1 MLFLLQWDM
10 GNRLIPR
17 EGPGVLNS
25 GFAVRGIISVST
37 KGWQRGLARDGAV
50 DTFSVGSVADLSAR
64 VSASCGLVTK
74 GDRPKG

>member
-1 MLFLLQWDM
+1 M
-10 GNRLIPR
+10 
-17 EGPGVLNS
+17 LNS

-37 KGWQRGLARDGAV
+37 KGWQRDLARDGAV

-64 VSASCGLVTK
+64 VSASCGLITK